1 MIKKSSSKKSSKKIT
16 EKPESRN
23 EIKKSYYHCVSML
36 QKYASDILKESLY
49 PNDNFSRN
57 DIAFGLLENGTFL
70 CVEDY
75 PELRN
80 KDKGYAS
87 HGLLLQIS
95 GFSDDMHDPKPRVDY
110 RVRGIIKAEMG
121 GSVVFWES
129 SEDIL
134 EDNYKFNAVKK
145 CLKELK
151 KRNLIKNDTTVH
163 GSGVGGKTA
172 LGLVESFLGKNK
184 KDI

>member
-1 MIKKSSSKKSSKKIT
+1 MIKKASSKKISKKIK
-16 EKPESRN
+16 EKPESRKELEN
-23 EIKKSYYHCVSML
+23 SYKHRVSML
-36 QKYASDILKESLY
+36 QKYSSNILKESLY
-49 PNDNFSRN
+49 PNDSFSRN

-95 GFSDDMHDPKPRVDY
+95 GFSDDMHDLKPRVDY
-110 RVRGIIKAEMG
+110 RVRGIIKADMN
-121 GSVVFWES
+121 GSVVFWETA
-129 SEDIL
+129 EEIL

-151 KRNLIKNDTTVH
+151 KRNLIKKDTMVH
-163 GSGVGGKTA
+163 GSGTGGKTSI
-172 LGLVESFLGKNK
+172 GLVESFLGK
-184 KDI
+184 